1 MKKENLR
8 ESYLN
13 SVAFYRN
20 LEKREEKLV
29 IFLSLLRLFVFT
41 GGIIIAWIVFTK
53 STVFGTVIALFFA
66 VLFLGLLKLFLV
78 YSEKKDF
85 LSNIARINQNEADAL
100 SGNFTAFD
108 TGKAYSDIKH
118 DFSYDV
124 DLFGESSLFQYI
136 NRTVTGYGRDILA
149 GWLSDPFNLSKELI
163 NRQEAVREL
172 SIKDK
177 WRHKFMAS
185 GMKTPL
191 EKDNIPGMVAWLK
204 EKETIS
210 SSPLKKVLIFSLPA
224 LVFLSVILWV
234 FGLISYTVV
243 TFFLLCN
250 LIYVAAGLKRTND
263 IHKSLSRKYDFLS
276 SMNGLLK
283 AFENESF
290 ASPVLNDIKH
300 NITGKETSA
309 SVSVKKL
316 GRLIQAFDSRN
327 NMIVGFVLN
336 AVLLWD
342 YLSIYRLE
350 KWKTEYRN
358 LFALWLEMIGQVD
371 AYISLGNYA
380 YNNPDFVFPVMSSEG
395 NVFSAK
401 NLGHQLIE
409 ENKRVCNDFSL
420 GEKGT
425 VCIISGA
432 NMAGKSTFLRTVAV
446 NFILAMCGAPVCASE
461 MKFIPGKLFTSM
473 RTTDSLSGNESY
485 FYAELR
491 RLNALKTRI
500 DAGEPVFFI
509 LDEILKGTNSEDKST
524 GSRLFLQGII
534 EKGGTGL
541 LATHDTSLGK
551 LERDFPGIIINKCFE
566 IEINGEE
573 IKFDYKIQ
581 DGITQKMNAVFLMR
595 QMGILKQ
602 E

>member
-1 MKKENLR
+1 MKKENLL

-29 IFLSLLRLFVFT
+29 VLLSLLRLLVFI
-41 GGIIIAWIVFTK
+41 GGIITVWIVFTK
-53 STVFGTVIALFFA
+53 STTYGVILALFFTA
-66 VLFLGLLKLFLV
+66 LFLGLLKLFLLF
-78 YSEKKDF
+78 SEKKDF
-85 LSNIARINQNEADAL
+85 LSNIVRINQNEADAL
-100 SGNFTAFD
+100 SGNYEAFD
-108 TGKAYSDIKH
+108 TGKAYADMKH
-118 DFSYDV
+118 DFSFDV
-124 DLFGESSLFQYI
+124 DLFGESSLFQYL

-149 GWLSDPFNLSKELI
+149 AWLSDPFNLSKELI

-172 SIKDK
+172 AMKDK
-177 WRHKFMAS
+177 WRQEFMAS

-191 EKDNIPGMVAWLK
+191 EKDKILGMISWLK

-210 SSPLKKVLIFSLPA
+210 SSSLKKIMIFSLPSI
-224 LVFLSVILWV
+224 VFLTIVLWAA
-234 FGLISYTVV
+234 GIIPYTVA

-290 ASPVLNDIKH
+290 SSAVMNDIKQ
-300 NITGKETSA
+300 NITGKDISA

-316 GRLIQAFDSRN
+316 GRLIQAFDNRN
-327 NMIVGFVLN
+327 NMLVGFVLN
-336 AVLLWD
+336 ALLLWD
-342 YLSIYRLE
+342 YLSIFRLE
-350 KWKTEYRN
+350 KWKIKYRN
-358 LFALWLEMIGQVD
+358 KFAIWLEMIGQVD
-371 AYISLGNYA
+371 AYISFGNYA
-380 YNNPDFVFPVMSSEG
+380 YNNPDFVFPEMTDEG

-401 NLGHQLIE
+401 NLGHQLID

-420 GEKGT
+420 GKKGT

-446 NFILAMCGAPVCASE
+446 NYILAMSGAPVCASE
-461 MKFIPGKLFTSM
+461 MRFIPAKLFTSM

-491 RLNALKTRI
+491 LLNALKSRI
-500 DAGEPVFFI
+500 DAREPVFFI

-541 LATHDTSLGK
+541 LATHDTALGK
-551 LERDFPGIIINKCFE
+551 LEGDYPGIIINKCFE
-566 IEINGEE
+566 IEINGSE
-573 IKFDYKIQ
+573 IRFDYKIQ